1 MRRRWCWAW
10 RVLNWLYGWSYVD
23 TDFHLQA
30 VAVWQ
35 RVYLG
40 RVVRAVITYAILSP
54 NSLYSWSKRS
64 NDRSSA
70 IAEMA
75 AQYRTFQIRRRWV
88 SFFEKNLKRI
98 SGPHSWIICSQKL
111 ESLGYISVADTL
123 SLWLPVWQPPVLKL
137 LNRRFEV
144 CRPCGGDS
152 RISVKFGTAEGNKA
166 EGMQLCNVH
175 PCETYTMCPLWSVG
189 EGINFKMRF
198 SLKNLM
204 RDFWSFSPGRG
215 DPFKRCQWNL
225 ARRRGLKVL
234 KLTKGP

>member
-1 MRRRWCWAW
+1 MLSSHLTHYTVGANVRVIGAQLLPRWPRNIEHFKYGEDGSVFLRKIQRES
-10 RVLNWLYGWSYVD
+10 RVRI
-23 TDFHLQA
+23 HE
-30 VAVWQ
+30 
-35 RVYLG
+35 
-40 RVVRAVITYAILSP
+40 
-54 NSLYSWSKRS
+54 SL
-64 NDRSSA
+64 
-70 IAEMA
+70 
-75 AQYRTFQIRRRWV
+75 
-88 SFFEKNLKRI
+88 
-98 SGPHSWIICSQKL
+98 CSQKL

-204 RDFWSFSPGRG
+204 RDF
-215 DPFKRCQWNL
+215 
-225 ARRRGLKVL
+225 
-234 KLTKGP
+234 